1 MLHNIKELPVYAQPS
16 NIMPTE
22 ECVTVLL
29 SNLQESAIC
38 SRVPFAVD
46 TNAAFV
52 VDLNELNSPGDI
64 TCDDMGV
71 WKWGG
76 SRKKWMLVDENGFV
90 LSLDDKVQDPN
101 CYLVWRRYYTLKVSP
116 DVKRLIIVLQGQLIV
131 VNVVPGICSVLKL
144 WFFRDDIFMI

>member
-1 MLHNIKELPVYAQPS
+1 M
-16 NIMPTE
+16 
-22 ECVTVLL
+22 
-29 SNLQESAIC
+29 
-38 SRVPFAVD
+38 D
-46 TNAAFV
+46 TNATFV

-90 LSLDDKVQDPN
+90 SSLDDKVQDPN
-101 CYLVWRRYYTLKVSP
+101 CYLVWRHYYTLKVSP

-131 VNVVPGICSVLKL
+131 NVVPGICSVLKL
-144 WFFRDDIFMI
+144 WFFRDDKFMI